1 VNDKATIEN
10 LRKLLH
16 KNQPVPF
23 VTQFIGPSVVD
34 MWNVVNQLLDI
45 VEAQEQ
51 RIKQLEEALRG
62 DGK

>member
-1 VNDKATIEN
+1 MSDKVTIEA
-10 LRKLLH
+10 LRNLLH
-16 KNQPVPF
+16 KNQPVPL

-45 VEAQEQ
+45 VEAQDE
-51 RIKQLEEALRG
+51 RIKQLEDALRG